1 LITSSTPE
9 FQTTDS
15 EDRSSTLR
23 RVLAVVCALT
33 VTAGILF
40 GYSYLSWRNSERLRL
55 QQAAEVPAQK
65 PSPSPQAV
73 VFVDEAMIKGPQAV
87 IGGTVQ
93 NISPAKYT
101 NLKVE
106 IELKRRKD
114 GGVETRMLDLVPS
127 EVEPEQ
133 QGRYSL
139 NVPSREYRESKV
151 LSIRSGEGFT
161 FVPFKTMPGASRPKE
176 RLPESKTIIIK
187 PSPRRGNGE
196 EFINTPETPVKI
208 P

>member
-1 LITSSTPE
+1 
-9 FQTTDS
+9 
-15 EDRSSTLR
+15 
-23 RVLAVVCALT
+23 VVCALT

-106 IELKRRKD
+106 VELKRRKD

-151 LSIRSGEGFT
+151 LSVRSGEGST
-161 FVPFKTMPGASRPKE
+161 IVPFKTMPGASRPKE